1 MTKPLNI
8 YALSRIR
15 EPVPF
20 NIVEKHHAQKTD
32 TRRTQAHEMESLR
45 RLVDALTEQT
55 DVPGT
60 AGAPAL
66 TAAEMDG
73 FFFSYQI
80 PHIGKEFDLLKLSDR
95 AVLNIELKSEAVP
108 EEQIRRQLLRNRYYL
123 SHLDRKVRLYTVVTD
138 SLTCYRLDMPEGRMA
153 GMPVSK
159 TDGDLMQVDIAE
171 IAAAVKEMAG
181 SAQDDPSKPSYITD
195 IDDLFRASDY
205 LISPMETPD
214 RFIRGEYFLTQAQ
227 ERVKDLIFA
236 ALAKGDGEDSKP
248 QPAQQTGGTFLHIT
262 GRPGT
267 GKTLLLYD
275 IARTLSET
283 DRTLIVHCGRLR
295 EGQLTISRKMPALNI
310 ISADVLADG
319 AEELD
324 GYRFVLADESHRMQP
339 VVFDKLCD
347 SIRKN
352 DQVCI
357 FSSDPEQI
365 YSAAERENNI
375 AARIRRLPLAGDY
388 ELSERI
394 RANKEL
400 LTFILSLKDLR
411 YEPPEPVRY
420 DHVELCYAATIEES
434 QQLLAA
440 YRARGYTFINYTR
453 ACELDP
459 YAAYEEDFSA
469 DQIIGR
475 EFDNVVMLMDST
487 FYYDEDGRLQG
498 ASQLAPDYIYPNLF
512 YHGVS
517 RVRERLALIVVGA
530 PDLFD
535 RIVEIVR

>member
-1 MTKPLNI
+1 
-8 YALSRIR
+8 
-15 EPVPF
+15 
-20 NIVEKHHAQKTD
+20 
-32 TRRTQAHEMESLR
+32 
-45 RLVDALTEQT
+45 
-55 DVPGT
+55 
-60 AGAPAL
+60 
-66 TAAEMDG
+66 
-73 FFFSYQI
+73 
-80 PHIGKEFDLLKLSDR
+80 
-95 AVLNIELKSEAVP
+95 
-108 EEQIRRQLLRNRYYL
+108 
-123 SHLDRKVRLYTVVTD
+123 
-138 SLTCYRLDMPEGRMA
+138 
-153 GMPVSK
+153 
-159 TDGDLMQVDIAE
+159 
-171 IAAAVKEMAG
+171 
-181 SAQDDPSKPSYITD
+181 
-195 IDDLFRASDY
+195 
-205 LISPMETPD
+205 
-214 RFIRGEYFLTQAQ
+214 
-227 ERVKDLIFA
+227 
-236 ALAKGDGEDSKP
+236 
-248 QPAQQTGGTFLHIT
+248 
-262 GRPGT
+262 
-267 GKTLLLYD
+267 
-275 IARTLSET
+275 
-283 DRTLIVHCGRLR
+283 
-295 EGQLTISRKMPALNI
+295 MPALNI

-453 ACELDP
+453 ARELDP
-459 YAAYEEDFSA
+459 YTAYEEDFSA

>member
-20 NIVEKHHAQKTD
+20 NIVEKHHAKKTD

-45 RLVDALTEQT
+45 RLVDALTEQQ
-55 DVPGT
+55 DMS
-60 AGAPAL
+60 GAPAL

-80 PHIGKEFDLLKLSDR
+80 PHIGKEFDLLKLTDR

-159 TDGDLMQVDIAE
+159 TDGDLVQVDIAE
-171 IAAAVKEMAG
+171 IASAVKEMAG

-236 ALAKGDGEDSKP
+236 ALAKGDSES
-248 QPAQQTGGTFLHIT
+248 GGTFLHIT

-339 VVFDKLCD
+339 IVFDKLCD

-453 ACELDP
+453 TRELDP
-459 YAAYEEDFSA
+459 YTAYEEDFSA